1 MDELDRLEGDP
12 SLEPLFIHTA
22 YDAFITN
29 PKAIANIYG
38 EGRLFD
44 VATYIL
50 RKFREFSGNNN
61 LMEIMRRKN
70 HQILTERT
78 LQNRD
83 FIVLRYN
90 HVDLGHAHEDF
101 VNRLFQIASPF
112 ELPYEDSNSDADS
125 DTDS

>member
-1 MDELDRLEGDP
+1 
-12 SLEPLFIHTA
+12 
-22 YDAFITN
+22 
-29 PKAIANIYG
+29 
-38 EGRLFD
+38 
-44 VATYIL
+44 
-50 RKFREFSGNNN
+50 
-61 LMEIMRRKN
+61 MRRKN

-112 ELPYEDSNSDADS
+112 ELPYEDSDSDADS